1 MSTLTHLSMSQD
13 TQNRKEKRAADA
25 GPLDTPNSATR
36 YVGVE
41 EWRGAA
47 LVSLLLRTS
56 IKLQTT
62 FDRSFLK
69 FGLTAQEAAMLIH
82 CAEVGEISGRE
93 LAQAMGRDKSKI
105 TRFVDRLEAHRYL
118 TKRTAEHDRR
128 RLIIQLTKRGSRIAP
143 QLKEVFEDVRKQFFS
158 EVLSDDIERLE
169 TVLSR
174 LCANAAHLQKLK

>member
-1 MSTLTHLSMSQD
+1 MRRD
-13 TQNRKEKRAADA
+13 TQNRRETQTAAA
-25 GPLDTPNSATR
+25 AHLNVPNSPSR

-56 IKLQTT
+56 IKLQNT

-82 CAEVGEISGRE
+82 CADVGEISGRE

-118 TKRTAEHDRR
+118 TKRTAENDRR
-128 RLIIQLTKRGSRIAP
+128 RLIIRLTKRGSRIAP
-143 QLKEVFEDVRKQFFS
+143 QLKELCEDVRKQFFS
-158 EVLSDDIERLE
+158 EVLNDDIERLE

-174 LCANAAHLQKLK
+174 LCANAAHLGRPR